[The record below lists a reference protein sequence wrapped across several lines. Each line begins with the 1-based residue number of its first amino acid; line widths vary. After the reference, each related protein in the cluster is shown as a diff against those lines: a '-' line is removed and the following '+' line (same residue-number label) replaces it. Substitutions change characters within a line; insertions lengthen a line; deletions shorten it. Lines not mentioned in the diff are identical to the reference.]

1 MIQMPIE
8 SMNMLM
14 LNVGKSQHNGDW
26 NWKNVN
32 SPFTRIYYVSE
43 GEAKVKFTDK
53 EVILRPRHLYII
65 PAYTTHSYECEGHF
79 VHYYLHVYEGFKRE
93 MNVMDFYE
101 FPCEVDAREEEEHI
115 FELLCH
121 RFPVAKLADSNP
133 QTYDNKT
140 QFTDYV
146 KRYKDMEL
154 WEKMEL
160 RGAILFFF
168 SRFIRKATL
177 RVWTKDER
185 LKKVLTHINR
195 NIEKNIEV
203 KELAELAYVTKSY
216 LIRMFKK
223 EFGTSPI
230 QYINKKKVEKAQ
242 LLLLTT
248 DKSIKDVAYTLGYN
262 DHSYFIRMFRK
273 ISGTTPQEYRM
284 NLR

>member
-1 MIQMPIE
+1 MPIE

-14 LNVGKSQHNGDW
+14 LNVGKAQLNGDW

-79 VHYYLHVYEGFKRE
+79 VHYYLHVYEGFKSE

-160 RGAILFFF
+160 RGAILIFF

>member
-1 MIQMPIE
+1 
-8 SMNMLM
+8 MLM
-14 LNVGKSQHNGDW
+14 LNVGKAQLNGDW

-79 VHYYLHVYEGFKRE
+79 VHYYLHVYEGFKSE

-101 FPCEVDAREEEEHI
+101 FPCEVDAGEEEEHI

-160 RGAILFFF
+160 RSAILLFF

-242 LLLLTT
+242 LLLFTT

>member
-1 MIQMPIE
+1 M
-8 SMNMLM
+8 
-14 LNVGKSQHNGDW
+14 
-26 NWKNVN
+26 
-32 SPFTRIYYVSE
+32 
-43 GEAKVKFTDK
+43 
-53 EVILRPRHLYII
+53 
-65 PAYTTHSYECEGHF
+65 
-79 VHYYLHVYEGFKRE
+79 
-93 MNVMDFYE
+93 
-101 FPCEVDAREEEEHI
+101 
-115 FELLCH
+115 
-121 RFPVAKLADSNP
+121 AKLADSNP

-160 RGAILFFF
+160 RGAILLFF